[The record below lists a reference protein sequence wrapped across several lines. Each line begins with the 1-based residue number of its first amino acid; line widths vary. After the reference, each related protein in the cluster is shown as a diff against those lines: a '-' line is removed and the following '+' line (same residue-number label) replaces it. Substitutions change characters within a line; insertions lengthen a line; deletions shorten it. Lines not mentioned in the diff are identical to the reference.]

1 VLFEGNNGRIPY
13 TLPEGTVISV
23 ENPDVVG
30 LVEIVWN
37 KKRLLMF
44 TRDLRSRAEKIESHP
59 ESS

>member
-1 VLFEGNNGRIPY
+1 M
-13 TLPEGTVISV
+13 ISV